1 MSFSRSLRAT
11 YTCIC
16 TCMCTYVH
24 VYVHGYG
31 YVLVPQLARHLL
43 QEFLP
48 LFLLLDLERLEDLA
62 RTVPRAGIV
71 HQRLA
76 VYQKDGVASPVVIA
90 HRPAQGRPGPL
101 GPVDTDLATHMCM
114 DIGMRD

>member
-1 MSFSRSLRAT
+1 MHA
-11 YTCIC
+11 
-16 TCMCTYVH
+16 YVH
-24 VYVHGYG
+24 VYG
-31 YVLVPQLARHLL
+31 YVLVSQLARHLL

-48 LFLLLDLERLEDLA
+48 LLLLLDLERLEDLA

-76 VYQKDGVASPVVIA
+76 VYQKDGVASPVVIT
-90 HRPAQGRPGPL
+90 HRPPEGRPGPL
-101 GPVDTDLATHMCM
+101 GPVDTDLATYMCM